1 MVQNDFT
8 RKLVVQTAFVD
19 VLFRISKLFSR
30 NLSKF
35 LWSFWRFVWSL
46 WSSVGLPGSSWVSET
61 FGGRS
66 GDPKLFFRRVCTY
79 NHTYS
84 GLIRLMLSASVGS
97 LAMRRPCPCL
107 ACDVIPLPYVKT
119 HGPASLPSLSPSVRS
134 LLSLALSFF
143 HLELHCSLHRPLRRQ
158 RAADR
163 EQAAPP
169 NFTPLDKNQVAWCF
183 MFFPNSGQATL
194 CPISSTGE
202 LLRPRPLWINLPRP
216 RWGAYAVS
224 PSLFHHC

>member
-1 MVQNDFT
+1 MFCSEYPNFFPGISQSFCGAFEDLCGVYEVPSVCQGVPEYLKLLEVVLET
-8 RKLVVQTAFVD
+8 RNF
-19 VLFRISKLFSR
+19 F
-30 NLSKF
+30 
-35 LWSFWRFVWSL
+35 
-46 WSSVGLPGSSWVSET
+46 
-61 FGGRS
+61 FG
-66 GDPKLFFRRVCTY
+66 VCTY